1 MGDNIIFDVLGNVWF
16 YLKSK
21 DTKLSQRNDIN
32 YQMGLFN
39 DYQVSFHPGAIYP
52 KIVKNVTSWKC
63 ESQTKDV

>member
-39 DYQVSFHPGAIYP
+39 DYQVSFHPGAIYIP
-52 KIVKNVTSWKC
+52 KQNIISWRC
-63 ESQTKDV
+63 ESQTKKV